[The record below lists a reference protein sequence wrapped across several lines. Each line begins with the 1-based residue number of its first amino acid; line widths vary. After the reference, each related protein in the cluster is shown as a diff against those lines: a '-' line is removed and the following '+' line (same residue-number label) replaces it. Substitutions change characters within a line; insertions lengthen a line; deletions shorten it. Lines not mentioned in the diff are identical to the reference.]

1 VKCDALLNLSGDA
14 FRRNAVRRI
23 EGVVVA
29 ISAAAGT
36 GCAVTVGAGK
46 AGINGYFLHP
56 ASEGAFKVFV
66 VTVVTFVAGKVH
78 GQSAGV
84 EPVKIHQ
91 YPEKD

>member
-1 VKCDALLNLSGDA
+1 VKCDALLNLTGDA
-14 FRRNAVRRI
+14 FRRTAIGWI
-23 EGVVVA
+23 ECIVVA
-29 ISAAAGT
+29 ISAATGT
-36 GCAVTVGAGK
+36 GSAVAVGTGET
-46 AGINGYFLHP
+46 GINGYFLHP
-56 ASEGAFKVFV
+56 ASEGAFEVFV